1 MTLVRSVL
9 LVLLFIVPVLAQ
21 DANESR
27 EQRRERN
34 FTQRDTNKDGR
45 ISREEFSGNAANFD
59 RRDSN
64 KDGFISRE
72 EFGLNPTPPEREY
85 TEEEQRLM
93 AGDNENSSLA
103 EGVKPVSIPLSIS
116 PVHEL
121 RTPSGDGATAEA
133 SYRVPP
139 GDGPFPAIVFMHGGL
154 GYQNQERRQQ
164 NLTGG
169 PIQTRFLTLGYVTVQ
184 ATRRDYTDNPQA
196 EGPILDFLAIVEAVR
211 KLDQVDSES
220 IVVMGGSGGGSMTLD
235 LISRTSVS
243 AAVAGEPASIIF
255 AGMLTKPAANQAVR
269 YEPIN
274 DPAKFWTPDII
285 AKVQGKVSRFQT
297 PLLVL
302 HGDVHPLKHV
312 NMDYII
318 PAIRDGGKTIEVK
331 IYPGKDHG
339 FYWGRQVDEAF
350 VVAMIEDIHSFA
362 VPLLKTKPVL
372 MDQKF
377 YSKK

>member
-1 MTLVRSVL
+1 MTLVRSVS
-9 LVLLFIVPVLAQ
+9 LVLLFTVPVLAQ

-85 TEEEQRLM
+85 TEEEQR
-93 AGDNENSSLA
+93 
-103 EGVKPVSIPLSIS
+103 
-116 PVHEL
+116 
-121 RTPSGDGATAEA
+121 
-133 SYRVPP
+133 
-139 GDGPFPAIVFMHGGL
+139 
-154 GYQNQERRQQ
+154 
-164 NLTGG
+164 
-169 PIQTRFLTLGYVTVQ
+169 
-184 ATRRDYTDNPQA
+184 
-196 EGPILDFLAIVEAVR
+196 
-211 KLDQVDSES
+211 
-220 IVVMGGSGGGSMTLD
+220 
-235 LISRTSVS
+235 
-243 AAVAGEPASIIF
+243 
-255 AGMLTKPAANQAVR
+255 MLTKPSADQAVR

-274 DPAKFWTPDII
+274 DPAKFWTPAIV

-339 FYWGRQVDEAF
+339 FYWGRRVDEAF